1 MESPKEQVV
10 LSPAKVNL
18 FLKIVSKREDGYH
31 NLVSI
36 VDLVS
41 IYDVIRLKEA
51 PDGEVVVH
59 DTAGLL
65 DPTDNTIYR
74 AIMLL
79 KKRFDVA
86 SGIEVTVEKRIPMGA
101 GLGGGS
107 SNAAKVMKTLVRLWK
122 LPVALPELLDLG
134 RQIGADVPLFL
145 YGRSCVMRGVGE
157 QVSPIDLPR
166 LAYVI
171 VYPNIMVSTAEVYK
185 RVKIELT
192 KGENEFKFRRKF
204 STALDIAGI
213 LENDL
218 EEVAFL
224 ICPEIKTIKDRL
236 REAGAVGS
244 LMSGS
249 GSSVFGI
256 FGDEKGAR
264 KAVEKLGGL
273 KSVYIAN
280 SV

>member
-1 MESPKEQVV
+1 MERVI

-18 FLKIVSKREDGYH
+18 LLKVVSKRPDGYH
-31 NLVSI
+31 ELVSI
-36 VDLVS
+36 VDIVS
-41 IYDVIRLKEA
+41 VYDVIRLKEL
-51 PDGEVVVH
+51 PCGEVRVR

-65 DPTDNTIYR
+65 PQGADNTIYR

-79 KKRFDVA
+79 KERFRVA
-86 SGIEVTVEKRIPMGA
+86 SGVEAIVEKRIPMGS

-107 SNAAKVMKTLVRLWK
+107 SNAAKVMKALVRLWG
-122 LPVALPELLDLG
+122 LPVELPELMELG

-157 QVSPIDLPR
+157 MVSPIDLPR
-166 LAYVI
+166 LSYVI
-171 VYPNIMVSTAEVYK
+171 VYPNVILSTKEVYN
-185 RVKIELT
+185 RLKIVLT
-192 KGENEFKFRRKF
+192 KGENEVTFSGKF

-218 EEVAFL
+218 EKVAVL

-236 REAGAVGS
+236 KDAGAVGS

-249 GSSVFGI
+249 GSAVFGI
-256 FGDEKGAR
+256 FGDELGAR
-264 KAVEKLGGL
+264 KAVEKIGGL
-273 KSVYIAN
+273 GSVFIAN